1 MELDFTHVG
10 SHVKNTLAVSLLVVS
25 KTQPFSVF
33 FHTVNIFRGP
43 FSSQLPID
51 WVFGWVQEY
60 RILVAFFVIRT
71 LLGPPPLATA
81 RPRARAHMQLHESK
95 ESHARLC
102 VLCRLPLHFFLPIRT
117 LIESEPQFMPMLC
130 AAFSCAVSALART
143 QVHRSVCLI
152 HDTSYALIQ
161 QRRDR

>member
-1 MELDFTHVG
+1 M
-10 SHVKNTLAVSLLVVS
+10 VS
-25 KTQPFSVF
+25 KTQPFSVSF
-33 FHTVNIFRGP
+33 PYHIYNIFRGP

-60 RILVAFFVIRT
+60 RIFVAFSSSEPYIMVGHRSSQR
-71 LLGPPPLATA
+71 PSA
-81 RPRARAHMQLHESK
+81 RESAHTTPRERGIAC
-95 ESHARLC
+95 RLC

-143 QVHRSVCLI
+143 QVHQSVCLI
-152 HDTSYALIQ
+152 HDSSYAFIQ
-161 QRRDR
+161 QKQ